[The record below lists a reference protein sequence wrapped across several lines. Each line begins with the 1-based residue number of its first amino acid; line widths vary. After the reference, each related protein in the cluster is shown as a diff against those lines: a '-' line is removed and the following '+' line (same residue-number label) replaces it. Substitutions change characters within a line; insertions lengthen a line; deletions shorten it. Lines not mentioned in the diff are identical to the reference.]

1 MSRKKVSD
9 LDILVIFEVP
19 LGLKFFDLFLEEEL
33 GRKVD
38 VVTPDAISPHIKPYI
53 GVILI

>member
-1 MSRKKVSD
+1 
-9 LDILVIFEVP
+9 

-33 GRKVD
+33 ERKVD
-38 VVTPDAISPHIKPYI
+38 VVTPDAISLYIKLYI

>member
-1 MSRKKVSD
+1 
-9 LDILVIFEVP
+9 VP